1 MIYMVQID
9 AEDPE
14 TFTANLISEVLDHFE
29 AKHSRS
35 VLKVWRVLR
44 FDRGKT
50 PVLDQKRVFF
60 WDEFEAEWQSYS
72 EGD

>member
-1 MIYMVQID
+1 MLYMVQID

-14 TFTANLISEVLDHFE
+14 TFSANLLAEVLDQFE
-29 AKHSRS
+29 PKHTRS

-44 FDRGKT
+44 FDRGRI
-50 PVLDQKRVFF
+50 PELGQKRVFF
-60 WDEFEAEWQSYS
+60 WDESEAEWQIYR

>member
-1 MIYMVQID
+1 MLYMVQID

-14 TFTANLISEVLDHFE
+14 TFQANLLTEVLDQFE
-29 AKHSRS
+29 PKHTRS

-44 FDRGKT
+44 FDRGRT
-50 PVLDQKRVFF
+50 PELGQKRVFF
-60 WDEFEAEWQSYS
+60 WDEFDAEWQSYQ

>member
-9 AEDPE
+9 AEDPV
-14 TFTANLISEVLDHFE
+14 TFTANLISEVLDQFE

-44 FDRGKT
+44 FDRGKN
-50 PVLDQKRVFF
+50 PELGRKRVFF

-72 EGD
+72 EVD